1 MSRPTQA
8 AGAGVDRDV
17 PSDLI
22 TAFDAMIAGERS
34 FAEFR
39 SDLANVLY
47 LDFRSAEAV
56 ESFLNRRCDSGDLPQ
71 HLLKVAISDIQRICA
86 EDVPTLID
94 TDRIIERR
102 MAGERAQHKNKLP
115 PKQPRPV
122 RAVTA
127 PQRPKPAAEP
137 TPAEPAPAEPAPRAA
152 RKASAVPAVGAV
164 LDGRFKLLERIERGS
179 MSVVYRARDL
189 EATDSDGI
197 VAIKIVTHRL
207 AGNGHALRALKEE
220 AEKGLS
226 IRHPSIVRYDALH
239 RDDRLF
245 FIAMEWLDGETLAER
260 LDRNPGKPLDRSTA
274 LSVIKNLG
282 AALSYVH
289 GRGLVHADVKPGNLF
304 LCRDGRVKLLD
315 FGISRAHGEENR
327 ARAGFDPGV
336 LGAATPAYASYDLLK
351 GRGAEPAD
359 DIYSFAC
366 LIYRLC
372 SGSRVYGQLSAVDA
386 RELRR
391 QPAAI
396 DSLTDG
402 QWQLLS
408 QALSHERGERP
419 QDAQAFGR
427 AFVDA
432 GRPAPASYAVPPPLT
447 TLDEPPRGYGGFALA
462 AVAFLAI
469 AFGLFAAYE
478 RFAAA
483 GPEAP
488 AGADPVAAASAT
500 EAVVEPRPAD
510 TAGAG
515 RAAAGQ
521 AAGDGPNDL
530 AIDLDAREAAV
541 TLVPAGENDAAATA
555 PPPGVN
561 DRIPPSLSVL
571 ADEPFD
577 DIALILGETG
587 IDAAGRTA
595 LTVAESGQPL
605 NVTLVRPVAAGPE
618 RYRFIVSSAEPG
630 RFLDA
635 GDRVEIR
642 PAIVTFDAGATER
655 SVQLVPTPN
664 ARLSP
669 DAQLFVS
676 VVSLDAPDELQAR
689 LTLEIIDD
697 QLQQLATVLGDDAFG
712 FTVNA
717 ISVEESSPAAVLT
730 LVRANP
736 TDTVKTVRWSLIEN
750 SARDGEDF
758 FAPVS
763 NVVEFGPGQRSQ
775 TILVSLISDNL
786 PEPDESFAVA
796 IANPAVT
803 SALPQRVEVRIADDD
818 FR

>member
-8 AGAGVDRDV
+8 AGAGVDTDV
-17 PSDLI
+17 PNDLI

-47 LDFRSAEAV
+47 LDFRSADVV
-56 ESFLNRRCDSGDLPQ
+56 ESFLNRKCDSGDLPQ
-71 HLLKVAISDIQRICA
+71 HLLKVAISDVQRICA

-94 TDRIIERR
+94 TDRIIARR
-102 MAGERAQHKNKLP
+102 MSAERAAHENKLP
-115 PKQPRPV
+115 PKQPRPM

-127 PQRPKPAAEP
+127 AKRLQPA
-137 TPAEPAPAEPAPRAA
+137 TEPAPAQPPA
-152 RKASAVPAVGAV
+152 RKASPVPAVGTV

-207 AGNGHALRALKEE
+207 AENGHALRALKEE

-226 IRHPSIVRYDALH
+226 LRHPSIVRYDALH

-260 LDRNPGKPLDRSTA
+260 LDRKPGKPLDRVTA

-386 RELRR
+386 RDLRR

-396 DSLTDG
+396 DSLTDR

-408 QALSHERGERP
+408 KALSHERGERP
-419 QDAQAFGR
+419 DDADAFAH
-427 AFVDA
+427 AFIDG
-432 GRPAPASYAVPPPLT
+432 GRPASPSYAAPSSLT
-447 TLDEPPRGYGGFALA
+447 TLDDEPPRGYGGFALA
-462 AVAFLAI
+462 AVAFLAV
-469 AFGLFAAYE
+469 AFGSFVAYE
-478 RFAAA
+478 RYVAADGGSEARAEPAPAAA
-483 GPEAP
+483 SDGGRAGSEPVAGAGDAAPDPAARATGPAP
-488 AGADPVAAASAT
+488 AGED
-500 EAVVEPRPAD
+500 
-510 TAGAG
+510 
-515 RAAAGQ
+515 
-521 AAGDGPNDL
+521 N
-530 AIDLDAREAAV
+530 AAV
-541 TLVPAGENDAAATA
+541 TGEQ
-555 PPPGVN
+555 PEVN

-571 ADEPFD
+571 AGQPFD

-587 IDAAGRTA
+587 LEPAA
-595 LTVAESGQPL
+595 LTTLAVSESGEPID
-605 NVTLVRPVAAGPE
+605 VTLVRPAAAGPA
-618 RYRFIVSSAEPG
+618 RYRFIVAGAEPG

-635 GDRVEIR
+635 GDRLEVQ
-642 PAIVTFDAGATER
+642 PATVTFGSGETER
-655 SVQLVPTPN
+655 SVRLVPVPN

-669 DAQLFVS
+669 DTRLSVS
-676 VVSLDAPDELQAR
+676 VVALDAPDELQAR
-689 LTLEIIDD
+689 LTVEIIDD
-697 QLQQLATVLGDDAFG
+697 QLQQLAKVLGDDAFG

-786 PEPDESFAVA
+786 AEPDESFAVA

-818 FR
+818 FPSALSR